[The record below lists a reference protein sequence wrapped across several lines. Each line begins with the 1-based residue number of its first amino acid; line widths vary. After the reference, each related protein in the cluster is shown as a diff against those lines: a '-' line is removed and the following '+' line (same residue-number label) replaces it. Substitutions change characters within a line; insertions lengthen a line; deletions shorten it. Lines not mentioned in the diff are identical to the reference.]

1 MVQYTEKSGH
11 HVYNSPRIPYK
22 KAKGF
27 ALFCGKLVRDLPL
40 IFMALPGT
48 IIVFIFAYLPM
59 PGLVIAFQNFKARRG
74 LFGSPWVGFEN
85 FKFLFGTD
93 VAFRITRNTVL
104 LNLLFIVTGLI
115 AAVTIAILLN
125 EVRNGMLL
133 RFYQSSL
140 FFPTF
145 VSWVIVSYFVFAL
158 LSHEHGLINA
168 WLEQAD
174 RSTIRWY
181 QEPSYWPMILTSANI
196 WKGVGYASL
205 IYLAAIVAIQPEL
218 YEAARIDGANK
229 LQEIVHITLPH
240 LVSIVVLLTLL
251 SLGNI
256 FRSDFGLF
264 YFVPRDNGS
273 LYPTTDVID
282 TFVNR
287 ALKQVGGFGMAAAA
301 GVYQS
306 VVGFIMLITANWIVR
321 RIDPEKS
328 IF

>member
-1 MVQYTEKSGH
+1 
-11 HVYNSPRIPYK
+11 
-22 KAKGF
+22 
-27 ALFCGKLVRDLPL
+27 
-40 IFMALPGT
+40 
-48 IIVFIFAYLPM
+48 
-59 PGLVIAFQNFKARRG
+59 
-74 LFGSPWVGFEN
+74 
-85 FKFLFGTD
+85 
-93 VAFRITRNTVL
+93 
-104 LNLLFIVTGLI
+104 
-115 AAVTIAILLN
+115 
-125 EVRNGMLL
+125 
-133 RFYQSSL
+133 
-140 FFPTF
+140 
-145 VSWVIVSYFVFAL
+145 
-158 LSHEHGLINA
+158 
-168 WLEQAD
+168 
-174 RSTIRWY
+174 
-181 QEPSYWPMILTSANI
+181 MILTSANI

-282 TFVNR
+282 TFVYR